1 MSDLNWNSIKLI
13 RQSKPMKECSNN
25 RSAIQQ
31 AIQDIGSM
39 DREYNIRYDL
49 DESLKL
55 IGREVIAIGSITE
68 VMTTGREVFKGAIM
82 NSAYEIIMAHNHPF
96 GRLEPSEADY
106 GAHDKIKAIG
116 DIVGIPLVDSLI
128 VNDKEGISIPK
139 HRREKDG
146 NAFWRWLTR

>member
-31 AIQDIGSM
+31 AIKDIGSM

-49 DESLKL
+49 DEGLRI

-68 VMTTGREVFKGAIM
+68 VMTTGREIFKGAIM
-82 NSAYEIIMAHNHPF
+82 NSAYKIIMAHNHPF
-96 GRLEPSEADY
+96 GEIAPSKTDY
-106 GAHDKIKAIG
+106 EAHDKIKAIG

-128 VNDKEGISIPK
+128 VNEKEGISIPK
-139 HRREKDG
+139 YRKERD
-146 NAFWRWLTR
+146 NAFLRWLRR